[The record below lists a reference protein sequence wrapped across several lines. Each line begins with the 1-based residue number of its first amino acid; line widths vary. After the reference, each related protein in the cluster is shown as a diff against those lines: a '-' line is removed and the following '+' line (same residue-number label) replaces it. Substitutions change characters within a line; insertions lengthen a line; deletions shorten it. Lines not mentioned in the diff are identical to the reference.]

1 MISDGSPS
9 TILEDGEYDSD
20 NTVPS
25 PSPLLSPPMFIAV
38 STPSGTANVVQQ
50 PQINSQQ
57 LSNSQLP
64 DLAALTTLTTT
75 TSGFYTLTAEKNF
88 LLIIFINSKLCFQ
101 FIFLVNIS
109 IGTIWISVLF
119 NTKWDIIGQHTNTWN
134 LLAALYKH
142 NLLSFNVCRFNDAAN
157 GQRAVN
163 NSGGIDVCQRWC
175 DIFQI
180 NFYPRW

>member
-75 TSGFYTLTAEKNF
+75 TSGFYTLTAKKITSLGN
-88 LLIIFINSKLCFQ
+88 LKLCFQ
-101 FIFLVNIS
+101 ILFIFLVNIS
-109 IGTIWISVLF
+109 ILF
-119 NTKWDIIGQHTNTWN
+119 GYQ
-134 LLAALYKH
+134 
-142 NLLSFNVCRFNDAAN
+142 FNSIQNE
-157 GQRAVN
+157 
-163 NSGGIDVCQRWC
+163 I
-175 DIFQI
+175 
-180 NFYPRW
+180 